1 MVRIRRYPPL
11 TRHIR
16 AGLLVLV
23 VGLSV
28 WVGVRWWMS
37 TREAEINTGPRP
49 SPQEIAEVRAFEE
62 RRRADSIHRAEAY
75 RAQREQ
81 WQREKEERRLL
92 REQQQAEY
100 LANRARWDAEKAER
114 ATARAIR
121 QARYDSLRQLRPEK
135 LTAGTTINL
144 NTADTLLLQRIPGI
158 GPAYARS
165 IVGYRDRLGGFI
177 SATQLTE
184 IEYLPA
190 GIEKWCRVESST
202 PIRRLAL
209 NRATFKELI
218 RHPYLNYEQVKAIVN
233 RRQKM
238 GDLRGWKDLGNSPHF
253 SPRDTMRLSPYVK
266 F

>member
-11 TRHIR
+11 ARHIR
-16 AGLLVLV
+16 TGLLVLV
-23 VGLSV
+23 VGLLV
-28 WVGVRWWMS
+28 WVGARWWWS
-37 TREAEINTGPRP
+37 SREPNLNEGPRP
-49 SPQEIAEVRAFEE
+49 SPQEIAEVRAFEQ
-62 RRRADSIHRAEAY
+62 RRRADSTRRAEEY
-75 RAQREQ
+75 QAQRAQ

-92 REQQQAEY
+92 REQQQADY

-135 LTAGTTINL
+135 LAAGTTIDL

-184 IEYLPA
+184 IEYLPE

-202 PIRRLAL
+202 PIRRLSL
-209 NRATFKELI
+209 NRASFKELI

-253 SPRDTMRLSPYVK
+253 SPSDTLRLSPYVK